1 MSVKSNLGFLNNKF
15 GLCDGLLLQVKD
27 RFKKSFKFNLTDA
40 LRISHCLFTL
50 CWENII
56 TLKTSSTRV
65 WLRDDWSAVHISQ
78 WEPSGAVLWRLITC
92 QWCWW
97 RVVCGYGAS
106 CCFVMLMVSPQASQ
120 QWQPVLG
127 DLEIL
132 MHPDDDFGAVKT
144 TPYSCWSCLCI
155 LLSNWCYYAL
165 QISVAIV
172 NGIQIYM

>member
-1 MSVKSNLGFLNNKF
+1 ML
-15 GLCDGLLLQVKD
+15 GLLLQVKD
-27 RFKKSFKFNLTDA
+27 GFQKSFKFNLTDA

-56 TLKTSSTRV
+56 TLKTSTRG
-65 WLRDDWSAVHISQ
+65 WLRDDWSAAHISQ
-78 WEPSGAVLWRLITC
+78 WEPSGAVPWRLITC

-97 RVVCGYGAS
+97 RVVCGYGVDTACY

-144 TPYSCWSCLCI
+144 TPYSSVVDRVYVYSCRTDVIMHLT
-155 LLSNWCYYAL
+155 LVLPLW
-165 QISVAIV
+165 
-172 NGIQIYM
+172 NGINNIQIYM